1 MEGTRYNI
9 ICRGDNITTTQIIVE
24 KNERGKYQILIDDYK
39 TEKEY
44 KSKIEAM
51 VGAMKKASEI
61 PEMTDVIIRSD
72 INESEV

>member
-61 PEMTDVIIRSD
+61 PEMTNVIIRSD

>member
-61 PEMTDVIIRSD
+61 PEITDVIIRSD
-72 INESEV
+72 INESKV

>member
-1 MEGTRYNI
+1 MGGIRYNI

-24 KNERGKYQILIDDYK
+24 KNEQGKYQVLIDNYK
-39 TEKEY
+39 TKKEH

-61 PEMTDVIIRSD
+61 PETTDVIIRSG
-72 INESEV
+72 

>member
-51 VGAMKKASEI
+51 IGAMKKASEI
-61 PEMTDVIIRSD
+61 PEITDVIIRSD
-72 INESEV
+72 TNESKV

>member
-1 MEGTRYNI
+1 MGGIRYNI

-24 KNERGKYQILIDDYK
+24 KNEQGKYQVLIDNYK
-39 TEKEY
+39 TKKEY

-61 PEMTDVIIRSD
+61 PEMTNVIIRSD